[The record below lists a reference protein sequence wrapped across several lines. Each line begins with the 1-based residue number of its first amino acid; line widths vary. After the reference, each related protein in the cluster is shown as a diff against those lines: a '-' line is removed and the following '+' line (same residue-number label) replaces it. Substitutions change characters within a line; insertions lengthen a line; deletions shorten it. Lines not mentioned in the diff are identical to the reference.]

1 MNRTVLFL
9 ALILTCTIAPAQAA
23 PKGSSKKPAPETNSL
38 TVTPQTTRLV
48 EFKDDDL
55 SLALQVLAREAR
67 IKVAV
72 SDDLKDTITMRLENT
87 TPRAAIDLIIAAKDL
102 AMEEQHGVFF
112 IRAKNPA
119 TPRASNT
126 PKADSPD
133 GLKDLAT
140 TAFAPA
146 LTGLYDALLDYAGK
160 PETAQRL
167 AKATRALYDALI
179 AEGFSKEEA
188 FQIVLSD
195 RGLPSPGSKK

>member
-1 MNRTVLFL
+1 MHRTVLLL
-9 ALILTCTIAPAQAA
+9 ALVLTCTLAPVQAA
-23 PKGSSKKPAPETNSL
+23 PKGGKKPALETHDL
-38 TVTPQTTRLV
+38 TVSPQTTRLI

-55 SLALQVLAREAR
+55 SLALQILAREA
-67 IKVAV
+67 KVKIAV
-72 SDDLKDTITMRLENT
+72 SDDLKDTITMRVEDQ
-87 TPRAAIDLIIAAKDL
+87 TPREALDFIIAAKDL
-102 AMEEQHGVFF
+102 AMEKQHGVLF
-112 IRAKNPA
+112 IRSKNPA

-126 PKADSPD
+126 AKADSPD
-133 GLKDLAT
+133 AFKDLAT

-195 RGLPSPGSKK
+195 RGLPTSGSKK